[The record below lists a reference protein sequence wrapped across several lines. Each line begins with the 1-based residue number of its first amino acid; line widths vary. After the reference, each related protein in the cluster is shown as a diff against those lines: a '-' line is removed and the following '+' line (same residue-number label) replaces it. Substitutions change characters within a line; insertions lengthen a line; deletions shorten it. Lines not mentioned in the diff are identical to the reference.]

1 LGSNK
6 EETVKWQRSHFISEH
21 LIDSNFS

>member
-21 LIDSNFS
+21 LIDSDFS